1 MRTIMTVSMDTDK
14 ANEVI
19 LAKRLQ
25 EFMQSRLAALKPE
38 AAYFWTLNGKRG
50 GFVVFDL
57 KEPAQI
63 PSIAEPFFQ
72 ELGAEVSFSPVMV
85 PEDIGKGLDPDYTPP
100 A

>member
-25 EFMQSRLAALKPE
+25 EFMQSRLAVLKPE

-85 PEDIGKGLDPDYTPP
+85 PEDIGKGLDPGYAPP